1 MQKTLCLL
9 ISSLLLCCS
18 CALAEPGKTWTKNT
32 RAGLMT
38 FTEVD
43 GVSNVRQF
51 LGFYDGVA
59 GFEQNGHWGAIDTQ
73 GNVIFDAYWD
83 EMTIYSDGLA
93 GVKKNGKWGC
103 IDREG
108 YIVID
113 PVWDAMESTFSE
125 GLRAVSRDGQWG
137 FIDTKGQIVIEPQFQ
152 AAHNFSEGLAA
163 VKTGG
168 KWGYINAD
176 GLFVLTPQWKG
187 GLSASN
193 QKNYGSGKNFEG
205 SEIYGKYDDAGDFC
219 CGRAVLTEID
229 GTYTLIDNQG
239 NVLVESASTRM
250 IGFEKDS
257 NGLMLIY
264 QNGVG
269 FMDANG
275 NIPIRCNSK
284 WKSGFG
290 FHEGYANVAEVSGS
304 GIRGY
309 NYTWYYIDTNGK
321 RLGNKTWD
329 WCWSFLEGKA
339 IVQKNNKLGYIDTT
353 GELLFDMENYGFIT
367 DFVNDYAMVL
377 RNGKMV
383 IIHCDREARASEA
396 AAAVSS
402 EAVASA
408 SSDMWV
414 YITNSKRVNVRAES
428 HADSARVGFAESK
441 KTYPCLGIAENGWY
455 QIALDDGTV
464 GYISGKMGKL
474 VDNP

>member
-1 MQKTLCLL
+1 MRKTLCLL
-9 ISSLLLCCS
+9 LALFLCCCS

-59 GFEQNGHWGAIDTQ
+59 GFEQNGRWGAIDTQ

-125 GLRAVSRDGQWG
+125 GLRAVAKNGQWG
-137 FIDTKGQIVIEPQFQ
+137 FIDTKGQVIIEPQFQ

-168 KWGYINAD
+168 KWGYINAN
-176 GLFVLTPQWKG
+176 GEFVLAPYWEG
-187 GLSASN
+187 GLSANN

-205 SEIYGKYDDAGDFC
+205 SEIYGSYDDAGDFC
-219 CGRAVLTEID
+219 CDRAVLTGKD
-229 GTYTLIDNQG
+229 GKYTLIDKEG
-239 NVLVESASTRM
+239 NTIIEPTTTKMV
-250 IGFEKDS
+250 GFEKDS
-257 NGLMLIY
+257 NGLMLVY
-264 QNGVG
+264 RNGLG
-269 FMDANG
+269 FMNAEGDMV
-275 NIPIRCNSK
+275 IPFNSK
-284 WKSGFG
+284 WQSGFG
-290 FHEGYANVAEVSGS
+290 FHEGYADVAEVSGS

-309 NYTWYYIDTNGK
+309 KYTWYYIDTNGK
-321 RLGNKTWD
+321 RLGKRTWD

-339 IVQKNNKLGYIDTT
+339 IVQKNGKLGYIDTT

-383 IIHCDREARASEA
+383 IIHCDKEASTSEA
-396 AAAVSS
+396 TAPNSSETAVS
-402 EAVASA
+402 V
-408 SSDMWV
+408 SSDMLV
-414 YITNSKRVNVRAES
+414 RITNSKRVNVRAES
-428 HADSARVGFAESK
+428 DADSARVGYAESK
-441 KTYPCLGIAENGWY
+441 QTYPCLSIAENGWY
-455 QIALDDGTV
+455 QIVLDDGTI

-474 VDNP
+474 VENP